1 MKKFARLSLCLLLV
15 ASFTHAS
22 APPHVTKTLA
32 NGLQIVVVENH
43 SQPLVTIEIAVRTGS
58 MSEPPEYNG
67 LSHLYEHMFFKG
79 NQVISDQSQW
89 LAKARSLGG
98 EWNGSTNTE
107 FVNYFFT
114 TTTDHF
120 PGMMEFMRDAIVSPR
135 FDPMELEKER
145 VVVTGEMDR
154 NESNPYYYLYHETQK
169 RLFYKYPSRK
179 DPLGDRQTVL
189 KTTVEQL
196 KTIQERYYV
205 PNNSVLLV
213 TGDVKADEVFKMSES
228 LYANW
233 KRGDDPYVKFPLV
246 VHPPL
251 PSSSVVLVQQPVQ
264 TVNGSFNW
272 HGPSV
277 KGAELPATYAADLF
291 SYSQAEPSSKMQQ
304 ALVDSGAC
312 VSVSLSWLTQANVGP
327 ISVSFEA
334 SPDKADRCV
343 LAIMAELPKF
353 KEVSYISDAEL
364 KNAAFRAEID
374 TMLAREKPSQLTH
387 TLAFWW
393 TGAGLD
399 YYLGYVDNLK
409 KVTRS
414 QIASYFDTYVIGKPF
429 VFSVMLPPGMVKSG
443 LNQAHF
449 EKLVGAKPWPAP
461 KSDAAVTANAPKG
474 AGR

>member
-1 MKKFARLSLCLLLV
+1 MVKFARLSLCLLLV

-43 SQPLVTIEIAVRTGS
+43 SQPLVTVEIAVRTGS

-89 LAKARSLGG
+89 LAKARSLGVQ
-98 EWNGSTNTE
+98 WNGTTNTE

-120 PGMMEFMRDAIVSPR
+120 AGVMEFMRDAIVSPK

-154 NESNPYYYLYHETQK
+154 NESNPSYFLWHETQK

-179 DPLGDRQTVL
+179 DPLGNRQTVL

-196 KTIQERYYV
+196 RTIQKRYYI

-233 KRGDDPYVKFPLV
+233 KRGEDPYVKFPLV
-246 VHPPL
+246 EHPSL
-251 PSSSVVLVQQPVQ
+251 PSSSVVLVEQPVQ
-264 TVNGSFNW
+264 TVSGSFNW

-277 KGAELPATYAADLF
+277 KGAELPATYTADLF
-291 SYSQAEPSSKMQQ
+291 SYSEAEPSSKMQQ

-312 VSVSLSWLTQANVGP
+312 VSVGISWLTQANVGP
-327 ISVSFEA
+327 ISLSFEA
-334 SPDKADRCV
+334 APDKVDRCV

-353 KEVSYISDAEL
+353 KEVSYVSDAEL
-364 KNAAFRAEID
+364 ANAALRAEID

-393 TGAGLD
+393 SSAGLD

-409 KVTRS
+409 KVMRP
-414 QIASYFDTYVIGKPF
+414 QIASYFDTYVLGKPF
-429 VFSVMLPPGMVKSG
+429 VFSVMLSPNLVKTG

-449 EKLVGAKPWPAP
+449 EKLVGARPWRNSVSTTPAE
-461 KSDAAVTANAPKG
+461 AAKG
-474 AGR
+474 GGR

>member
-1 MKKFARLSLCLLLV
+1 MSKLARLLLFGFLLMP
-15 ASFTHAS
+15 ALARAE
-22 APPHVTKTLA
+22 APPHATKTLA
-32 NGLQIVVVENH
+32 NGLQVIVVENH
-43 SQPLVTIEIAVRTGS
+43 AQPLLTIELAVRTGS

-89 LAKARSLGG
+89 LRKARSLGVQS
-98 EWNGSTNTE
+98 NATTNTE
-107 FVNYFFT
+107 FVNYYFT

-120 PGMMEFMRDAIVSPR
+120 AGAMEFMRDAIVSPK
-135 FDPMELEKER
+135 FDPVELEKER

-154 NESNPYYYLYHETQK
+154 AESNPYYFLWHETQK
-169 RLFYKYPSRK
+169 RLFYRYPSRK
-179 DPLGDRQTVL
+179 DPLGNRQTVL

-205 PNNSVLLV
+205 PNNSALLV
-213 TGDVKADEVFKMSES
+213 TGDVKAGEVFKMSEV

-233 KRGDDPYVKFPLV
+233 ERAEDPLVKFPPV
-246 VHPPL
+246 QHPPL

-277 KGAELPATYAADLF
+277 KGAEIPATYAADLF

-312 VSVSLSWLTQANVGP
+312 VSVGLSWLTQANVGP
-327 ISVSFEA
+327 ITLSFEA
-334 SPDKADRCV
+334 APDKVDRCV
-343 LAIMAELPKF
+343 LAILAELPKL
-353 KEVSYISDAEL
+353 KEAGYVSDEEL
-364 KNAAFRAEID
+364 ANAAFRAEID
-374 TMLAREKPSQLTH
+374 AMLAREKPSQLTH
-387 TLAFWW
+387 TLTFWW
-393 TGAGLD
+393 SSAGLD

-414 QIASYFDTYVIGKPF
+414 QIASYFDTYVLGKPF
-429 VFSVMLPPGMVKSG
+429 VFSVMVSPNLAKAG

-449 EKLVGAKPWPAP
+449 EKLVGAKPWSAQNASVPAGT
-461 KSDAAVTANAPKG
+461 SKG
-474 AGR
+474 GVR